1 MTRIERT
8 KFWAFMPK
16 ILRVLIIILAS
27 VVTLIVF
34 SETVLRTVEW
44 LSFDGYEELL
54 IIAAFWLYMIGTAHG
69 SYENSQIRA
78 DIIEVMV
85 KESIAKDVLRII
97 RDVVTI
103 GLSFVFLWWSWN
115 LIIYA
120 IGVGSVTSVYR
131 IPMVFGFSSIFVGV
145 AFFTFYHS
153 IYAIGN
159 FKKIYLRRVKK
170 VDLEQW
176 MAEHGVEGGVS

>member
-1 MTRIERT
+1 
-8 KFWAFMPK
+8 MPK

-54 IIAAFWLYMIGTAHG
+54 IFAGFWLYMTGTAHG

-78 DIIEVMV
+78 DIFEVMM
-85 KESIAKDVLRII
+85 KECIAKDII
-97 RDVVTI
+97 RIFREAATI
-103 GLSFVFLWWSWN
+103 VLSLVFLWWAWN
-115 LIIYA
+115 LIVYA
-120 IGVGSVTSVYR
+120 VGVGSVTSVYR
-131 IPMVFGFSSIFVGV
+131 IPMVIGFSSIFVGV
-145 AFFTFYHS
+145 AFFAFYHT

-170 VDLEQW
+170 VDLDQW
-176 MAEHGVEGGVS
+176 MIEHGVGVKGGVA